1 MTKTIEN
8 DKSWKKS
15 KGILTDNERRF
26 LENQQDY
33 NKAMKSYYKLN
44 IERKT
49 KQVLIDLQYILD
61 KFSWDEQINLLLETP
76 DEILKSLQKM
86 IYFRVR
92 REEFLRRRK
101 LGRKLKVNEKLL
113 KQKTFAELRKIL
125 EF

>member
-1 MTKTIEN
+1 LTKTIEN